1 MVQPNTEQGINRQQ
15 EQNKQ
20 APQTKMN
27 LKDKVFKMNIKD
39 DFK

>member
-1 MVQPNTEQGINRQQ
+1 MVQPNTEQSINRQQ
-15 EQNKQ
+15 KQNKP
-20 APQTKMN
+20 PQTKMN